1 MREMNKSNNN
11 QVEKLEHAKAKSCFI
26 RLNLSWFINE
36 VLSFDPIHYFHTT
49 TLYFWFSFLNIF
61 VYNVQYRYL
70 QQRPFSL
77 GM

>member
-36 VLSFDPIHYFHTT
+36 VLSFDPLHYFHTT
-49 TLYFWFSFLNIF
+49 TLYLWFRHFLLNIF
-61 VYNVQYRYL
+61 IYNIDIYNTD
-70 QQRPFSL
+70 PSA
-77 GM
+77 